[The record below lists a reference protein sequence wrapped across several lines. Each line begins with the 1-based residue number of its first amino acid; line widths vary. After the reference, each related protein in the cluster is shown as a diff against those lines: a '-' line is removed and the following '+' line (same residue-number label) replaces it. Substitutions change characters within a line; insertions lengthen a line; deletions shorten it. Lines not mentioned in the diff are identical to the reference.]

1 MKKIK
6 NILTI
11 GIMAFALV
19 FASCEGDAGAAGAT
33 GPAGPAGPTGA
44 AGTTGADGSAGA
56 DGADGSQGIPGE
68 DGNANVQTITFD
80 ISAITNTN
88 TFDLTVPQLTQQ
100 VLDEDLVLVYLR
112 DAGSDPAEWVLASGT
127 GDITDHVLKTTYTVG
142 VITIDILDF
151 AGDPG
156 GLFSGDYDVAKVIII
171 KASVL
176 LVGKNSLDYS
186 DYYKVMEHYQL
197 DY

>member
-19 FASCEGDAGAAGAT
+19 FASCEEDAGAAGAT

-44 AGTTGADGSAGA
+44 AGTTGADGAAGA

-100 VLDEDLVLVYLR
+100 VLMKIWCWYILETRALSRQNGYLR
-112 DAGSDPAEWVLASGT
+112 VEQ
-127 GDITDHVLKTTYTVG
+127 
-142 VITIDILDF
+142 VI
-151 AGDPG
+151 
-156 GLFSGDYDVAKVIII
+156 
-171 KASVL
+171 
-176 LVGKNSLDYS
+176 
-186 DYYKVMEHYQL
+186 
-197 DY
+197 